1 MKQALNRIIN
11 ALGLLIFSLLI
22 STGSVLKWI
31 LPPGSGRVEALMRGG
46 FGKNKTIATV
56 MGLTRHEWG
65 EIHFYISIAFLI
77 ILIIH
82 LVLHWDWIRAT
93 AWGTKKNPL
102 SSFRRLITIAI
113 VTIVVISLALP
124 WVLKKQEMTKAAFLE
139 RGSPIR
145 SSL

>member
-1 MKQALNRIIN
+1 MKQSLNRIIN
-11 ALGLLIFSLLI
+11 ALGLLTFVSMI
-22 STGSVLKWI
+22 STGIILKWI
-31 LPPGSGRVEALMRGG
+31 LPPGSGRVESLMRGG
-46 FGKNKTIATV
+46 FGQNKTIAIL

-82 LVLHWDWIRAT
+82 FVLHWDWIRAT
-93 AWGTKKNPL
+93 AWGTKKCPQ
-102 SSFRRLITIAI
+102 SSLRRWMTIGI
-113 VTIVVISLALP
+113 VIFIVISLALP
-124 WVLKKQEMTKAAFLE
+124 WVLERKEMTKAAFLD